1 MEFYKEDYLLIEYE
15 EEGACAVM
23 RWGESPSADQ
33 YREGN
38 EKVLEALE
46 QGGDSPAVLIDLKN
60 LGILMSLADQVWT
73 AKDWLPRVLEKN
85 VAKLAIVT
93 PQSFVTQIAI
103 KSIYGALPQQ
113 EVNLGFFEEFEEA
126 QNWIQGVKESTSATG
141 SSDAW

>member
-23 RWGESPSADQ
+23 RWGESPSSEQ

-46 QGGDSPAVLIDLKN
+46 QGDSPSILIDLQALN
-60 LGILMSLADQVWT
+60 IIMSLSDQVWT
-73 AKDWLPRVLEKN
+73 AKEWLPKVLEKQVN
-85 VAKLAIVT
+85 KLAIVI

-113 EVNLGFFEEFEEA
+113 EVNLGFFEDFDEA
-126 QNWIQGVKESTSATG
+126 KGWISEVPESSSASG
-141 SSDAW
+141 STDSW

>member
-23 RWGESPSADQ
+23 RWGESPSSEQ

-46 QGGDSPAVLIDLKN
+46 QGDSPSILIDLKDLN
-60 LGILMSLADQVWT
+60 IIMSLSDQVWT
-73 AKDWLPRVLEKN
+73 AKEWLPKVLEKKI
-85 VAKLAIVT
+85 AKLAIVT

-113 EVNLGFFEEFEEA
+113 DVNLGFFEDFEEA
-126 QNWIQGVKESTSATG
+126 INWVQEVTESSSTSSTD
-141 SSDAW
+141 SW

>member
-23 RWGESPSADQ
+23 RWGESPSSEQ

-46 QGGDSPAVLIDLKN
+46 QGDSPSILIDLKD
-60 LGILMSLADQVWT
+60 LSILMSLSDQVWT
-73 AKDWLPRVLEKN
+73 AKEWLPKVLEKKI
-85 VAKLAIVT
+85 AKLAIVT

-113 EVNLGFFEEFEEA
+113 DVNLGFFEDFEEA
-126 QNWIQGVKESTSATG
+126 KNWVQEVTESSSATG
-141 SSDAW
+141 SSDSW